1 MWRCAGFGL
10 AALAAPV
17 ALAVQMTPMSL
28 EELVIRADVVLHG
41 KVLSKTCQRD
51 SAGRIYTEV
60 DVEVAEA
67 WKGPVA
73 GKRFKIVLAG
83 GTLGDRHVGVS
94 GQADYQP
101 GEEVVVFLRLNP
113 RGEGVTLGLAQG
125 KFQVRQDSVT
135 GRKYAYSPFF
145 GQANRA
151 ANRVATHGLEANGL
165 ISLVDLKR
173 RVQGA
178 GTAAPPYRGSEKGEK
193 Q

>member
-1 MWRCAGFGL
+1 LGL
-10 AALAAPV
+10 AALAAAV
-17 ALAVQMTPMSL
+17 TLAVQMAPMSL
-28 EELVIRADVVLHG
+28 DELTARADVVLHG

-51 SAGRIYTEV
+51 PAGRIYTEV
-60 DVEVAEA
+60 DLEVAEA
-67 WKGPVA
+67 WKGAVA
-73 GKRFKIVLAG
+73 GKRFKLVLAG

-101 GEEVVVFLRLNP
+101 GEEIVAFLRLNP

-151 ANRVATHGLEANGL
+151 ASRVATHGLEANGFIFL
-165 ISLVDLKR
+165 ADLKR
-173 RVQGA
+173 RVQG
-178 GTAAPPYRGSEKGEK
+178 GG